1 MDVALG
7 LLGPSGDG
15 AKGDDKEREG
25 VLVVG
30 VVEGWSGDCA
40 ADKNGAST
48 EGELSVGGGS
58 AAEESLGEGVGVP
71 DLDGSFTIASKGF
84 VFTCDDGNMVGGSG
98 ERERGGWGGN
108 GVGGEGRGG
117 RENHQRPRS
126 RKEGR
131 GEGAGK
137 TASEVTPNR
146 QATTTPGARLV
157 QVLTGTVLDLTP
169 SMLQAPSFF
178 FSSPQPTHT
187 PRHRPVHSSDYFP
200 FW

>member
-40 ADKNGAST
+40 ADKKGAST
-48 EGELSVGGGS
+48 EGELGVGGGS

-71 DLDGSFTIASKGF
+71 DLDGSFGTASKGL
-84 VFTCDDGNMVGGSG
+84 VFTCDDGNMVGG
-98 ERERGGWGGN
+98 RGKGN
-108 GVGGEGRGG
+108 VGDGVGMGWEGRGGEG
-117 RENHQRPRS
+117 RENHQRPR
-126 RKEGR
+126 RKKEGR
-131 GEGAGK
+131 GEGVGK

-146 QATTTPGARLV
+146 
-157 QVLTGTVLDLTP
+157 
-169 SMLQAPSFF
+169 
-178 FSSPQPTHT
+178 
-187 PRHRPVHSSDYFP
+187 
-200 FW
+200 

>member
-25 VLVVG
+25 VLVGG

-84 VFTCDDGNMVGGSG
+84 VFTCDDGNMVGGG
-98 ERERGGWGGN
+98 AGKGN
-108 GVGGEGRGG
+108 VGDGVGMGWEGRGG
-117 RENHQRPRS
+117 EGGKPTRS
-126 RKEGR
+126 LEVGRKEGGR
-131 GEGAGK
+131 EQ
-137 TASEVTPNR
+137 ER
-146 QATTTPGARLV
+146 QRAK
-157 QVLTGTVLDLTP
+157 
-169 SMLQAPSFF
+169 
-178 FSSPQPTHT
+178 
-187 PRHRPVHSSDYFP
+187 
-200 FW
+200 

>member
-108 GVGGEGRGG
+108 GVGWEGRGG
-117 RENHQRPRS
+117 EGGKTTRGLEVG
-126 RKEGR
+126 RKEGGR
-131 GEGAGK
+131 EQ
-137 TASEVTPNR
+137 ER
-146 QATTTPGARLV
+146 QRAK
-157 QVLTGTVLDLTP
+157 
-169 SMLQAPSFF
+169 
-178 FSSPQPTHT
+178 
-187 PRHRPVHSSDYFP
+187 
-200 FW
+200 